1 MGLRSTMRS
10 LGLAARLGLAS
21 APLMATGCDDCPD
34 NTVYELQSTFEDQT
48 RCALSK
54 DDVALKDGEEAV
66 RPLSKLVYKF
76 DRERGITSRDQLNSV
91 CDLIVDEQD
100 DGEIAGAY
108 CNEYLSTSQ
117 GDILVYEDNT
127 AVGFVTWLI
136 PAIDCEAFLENGS
149 IVSLGKGSLPMP
161 GTVRPAT
168 ADEVY
173 YSWNPEVTE
182 DNEIFVPHEATQGQF
197 FTFACEAPYACPAIP
212 HEYSTDASECKG
224 FTSFVSKG
232 DWAYLKDD
240 K

>member
-1 MGLRSTMRS
+1 MRS

-100 DGEIAGAY
+100 DGEIAGAW
-108 CNEYLSTSQ
+108 CNEYLSDGQ
-117 GDILVYEDNT
+117 GNILVYSDDSV
-127 AVGFVTWLI
+127 VGFTFTELLT
-136 PAIDCEAFLENGS
+136 AIDCDAFLEDGS
-149 IVSLGKGSLPMP
+149 TTNFVGRSLPMP
-161 GTVRPAT
+161 GTVRAATPDDVYLTWNPSPT
-168 ADEVY
+168 AD
-173 YSWNPEVTE
+173 TE
-182 DNEIFVPHEATQGQF
+182 LFTEHLAIEGQF

-212 HEYSTDASECKG
+212 HEYSTDATECKG